1 MARPLPLP
9 DRPLVLDGGLGTL
22 LEARGHDLTDPL
34 WSARVLADE
43 PDAIRSAHAEYFRA
57 GADVAITASYQVGFE
72 AFARRGLDGAATE
85 GLLRASVRLAAEA
98 RDGAAREDAVGD
110 AAAGRPA
117 GAPRDR
123 WIAASVGPYG
133 ATLGDGSEYR
143 GSSGLTGDEL
153 RRWHAPRFAVL
164 ADAGADLLACETI
177 PSLDEGRA
185 LVDLARGSGARVWL
199 AFTVADG
206 RLRSGQPMGE
216 GFALAEEADE
226 VVAVGINCAHPDEV
240 PGAIAAARAATDR
253 PVVVYP
259 NSGERWDAVARG
271 WVGDPA
277 LPSVDAWIAAGA
289 SLVGGCCRVGPAE
302 VRRMRDALG

>member
-1 MARPLPLP
+1 MTRPLPLP

-22 LEARGHDLTDPL
+22 LEARGHDLSDPL

-43 PDAIRSAHAEYFRA
+43 PDAVRAAHEEYFRA
-57 GADVAITASYQVGFE
+57 GADVAITASYQVGFA
-72 AFARRGLDGAATE
+72 AFAQRGLDAAATE
-85 GLLRASVRLAAEA
+85 ELLRASVRLAAEA
-98 RDGAAREDAVGD
+98 RDRVARDD
-110 AAAGRPA
+110 A
-117 GAPRDR
+117 GAPRER
-123 WIAASVGPYG
+123 WVAASVGPYG

-143 GSSGLTGDEL
+143 GSSGLTRAEL
-153 RRWHAPRFAVL
+153 GRWHAPRFAVL

-177 PSLDEGRA
+177 PSLDEGAA
-185 LVDLARGSGARVWL
+185 LVDLARGSGAAVWL

-206 RLRSGQPMGE
+206 RLRSGEPMRE

-240 PGAIAAARAATDR
+240 PAAIAAARSATDR

-271 WVGDPA
+271 WHGDPA
-277 LPSVDAWIAAGA
+277 LPSVEAWIRAGA
-289 SLVGGCCRVGPAE
+289 SLVGGCCRVGPDE
-302 VRRMRDALG
+302 IRRMRDALG

>member
-1 MARPLPLP
+1 
-9 DRPLVLDGGLGTL
+9 
-22 LEARGHDLTDPL
+22 
-34 WSARVLADE
+34 
-43 PDAIRSAHAEYFRA
+43 
-57 GADVAITASYQVGFE
+57 
-72 AFARRGLDGAATE
+72 
-85 GLLRASVRLAAEA
+85 
-98 RDGAAREDAVGD
+98 
-110 AAAGRPA
+110 AGRPPR
-117 GAPRDR
+117 APRDR

-143 GSSGLTGDEL
+143 GSSGLTRDEL

-206 RLRSGQPMGE
+206 RLRSGQPMRE

-226 VVAVGINCAHPDEV
+226 VAAVGINCAHPDEV
-240 PGAIAAARAATDR
+240 PGAIAAARAVTDR

-271 WVGDPA
+271 WGGDPA